1 MSITNLWKL
10 ILDKKVS
17 AYYIWKRL
25 SQKKFPMILD
35 NSQDIE
41 DDKTRILKFAE
52 SKYLT
57 EGFYKT
63 SMDVLASEMQISK
76 KTIYKYF
83 ATKNHL
89 VEAVAQ
95 DIMKYLSS
103 NFDEIVNKDQN
114 AVLKILS
121 LLDFM
126 GKSILRASD
135 KWIVDIKEHKPV
147 LWNKIDRFRSKKILV
162 ILSKIIEQ
170 GKNEGYIEDKPNEI
184 IITIFIASIREI
196 VNPAFLSENK
206 FTIQDVLPVTFEIL
220 LKGILTE
227 KGIELFYK
235 SYPIQTGLNLG

>member
-1 MSITNLWKL
+1 MSFTNLWKL
-10 ILDKKVS
+10 ILDKIVS

-25 SQKKFPMILD
+25 SQKKFPMFLD
-35 NSQDIE
+35 NSQEIE
-41 DDKTRILKFAE
+41 DDKTRILKFAQ

-103 NFDEIVNKDQN
+103 NFDKIVNEDQN

-196 VNPAFLSENK
+196 VNPVFLSENK
-206 FTIQDVLPVTFEIL
+206 FKIQDVLPVTFEIL

-235 SYPIQTGLNLG
+235 SLPLQTGPNLG